1 MAQWLDALQEAGV
14 PCGAIQTY
22 DQVFSDPQLQA
33 RGYIWKAPH
42 PVLGDVEQLGSPMR
56 LSRTPV
62 REDEAGPLLG
72 EHSAQ
77 VLAEIGLGEAE
88 IEQLVESGV
97 TARA

>member
-1 MAQWLDALQEAGV
+1 
-14 PCGAIQTY
+14 
-22 DQVFSDPQLQA
+22 
-33 RGYIWKAPH
+33 
-42 PVLGDVEQLGSPMR
+42 MR
-56 LSRTPV
+56 LSGTPV